1 MDLQELRVQID
12 SVDRQIIDLVQQR
25 MDIAANIAEY
35 KRQKGLPVLDAAR
48 EQVKLETVAAQS
60 REGMGE
66 YMKTVFQ
73 TLMAV
78 SREHQQSLL
87 ENDNG

>member
-12 SVDRQIIDLVQQR
+12 SVDRQIIQLVQQR
-25 MDIAANIAEY
+25 MDIAADIAEY

-48 EQVKLETVAAQS
+48 ETVKLETVAAQS